1 MDRCSGA
8 EVEVRQAVAPCLRI
22 VSSSRDSAE
31 VTEALRTIIRYL
43 EDGNASAS
51 EKAEFNRAH
60 YTRVLQVLVSSLSSD
75 WFHSLPDQDRRELW
89 DGFFLRGP
97 PDQALLVLLDTISST
112 SDGSG
117 LDWSVS
123 VLENFLSAG
132 RVGVLLWSR
141 CLETNGRPDSVQ
153 LRETILT
160 RLSALPDLTANRLRT
175 HTPARFLPQQYYT
188 HLARDVLDTLQNTCR
203 ALRAGQDCS
212 LGFVAQLLGKV
223 CMQGHGE
230 LVCGTLAPRLSSLT
244 RSDALWQRVSCK
256 LLENVPDRW
265 IESVIAALIN
275 HLHGASALS
284 RVMGNLVLKNKK
296 VQFVLTQKLLLL
308 QYQHPTRLLRTVLGY
323 LALDHDRRP
332 LLKQVLRSVCQVWS
346 NSSAVR
352 HTSLDQQL
360 YVSKA
365 LLLCVNLLNQTEI
378 QELREELLQC
388 MLGGVQCRLDSSTE
402 RVRRMGMVV
411 GQCLSQKMD
420 TPTSQLKFQYEA
432 NEESR
437 ELLSLME
444 PQSEDDDDADDEQQ
458 PDDTLRPQP
467 ESSGQS
473 AEGQSMT
480 SQPPAANHTS
490 AKPSGHSSD
499 SELDSDDELTP
510 YDMSADQVKQKVTPP
525 RYVRDCLEALM
536 SSDDPERVELSLQTA
551 EELLRRNVSTA
562 REVSVQFGKVLLH
575 LEDRYSTAGFHTLR
589 QNAMVALAVIHTRP
603 VVEYLTTEFYSLNY
617 SLRQRLDI
625 LEVLALAAQEL
636 SEPITDKK
644 AVSRPVAMAMTLEQ
658 CGEVEHWRQVV
669 EKRIQSKTRRISKGA
684 SQPPKATPNR
694 YAPVAGHFFFPLL
707 RNYDRPQ
714 VTFDLLGSDHL
725 VLGRLVHTLGLLMHL
740 AVNAPVATQMGKALL
755 DFVWAIRFHADEM
768 VRRGVLFAVCAVFL
782 SMPSENLLLEL
793 SDDLVET
800 RAWLAD
806 VAESDPDADCRS
818 LAVQSLVLLEKNLK
832 THLQNPSLQ
841 T

>member
-31 VTEALRTIIRYL
+31 VTEALRTIIHYL
-43 EDGNASAS
+43 EGGNASAS
-51 EKAEFNRAH
+51 EKAEFNRAN

-75 WFHSLPDQDRRELW
+75 WFHSLPAQERRELW

-117 LDWSVS
+117 LDWTVS
-123 VLENFLSAG
+123 VLESFLSAG
-132 RVGVLLWSR
+132 RVGMLLWSR

-160 RLSALPDLTANRLRT
+160 RLSSLPDLTANRLRT
-175 HTPARFLPQQYYT
+175 NTPARLLPQQYYT
-188 HLARDVLDTLQNTCR
+188 DLARDVLNTLENTCR
-203 ALRAGQDCS
+203 ALRGENDCS

-230 LVCGTLAPRLSSLT
+230 LVCRTLAPRLSSLT
-244 RSDALWQRVSCK
+244 RSDALWRRVSCK

-265 IESVIAALIN
+265 VESVITALIH

-296 VQFVLTQKLLLL
+296 VQFVLTHKVLLL
-308 QYQHPTRLLRTVLGY
+308 QYQHPLLRTVLGY

-378 QELREELLQC
+378 QELQLLQC

-402 RVRRMGMVV
+402 HVRRMGMVV
-411 GQCLSQKMD
+411 GECLSQKLD
-420 TPTSQLKFQYEA
+420 TPTSQLQFQVIF
-432 NEESR
+432 R
-437 ELLSLME
+437 KDFVFLIRRCLLPVLSSYF
-444 PQSEDDDDADDEQQ
+444 PSD
-458 PDDTLRPQP
+458 RPQP

-473 AEGQSMT
+473 AEGQSMM
-480 SQPPAANHTS
+480 SQPPAASQTS
-490 AKPSGHSSD
+490 AKPAGHSSD

-510 YDMSADQVKQKVTPP
+510 YDMSADQVKQKATPP
-525 RYVRDCLEALM
+525 RYVRDCLEGETLLM
-536 SSDDPERVELSLQTA
+536 CGEMCSLTNLSETPSLA
-551 EELLRRNVSTA
+551 
-562 REVSVQFGKVLLH
+562 VSVQFSKVLLH

-589 QNAMVALAVIHTRP
+589 QSAMVALAVIHTQP

-636 SEPITDKK
+636 SEPITEKK
-644 AVSRPVAMAMTLEQ
+644 AVSQPVARAVTLEQ

-684 SQPPKATPNR
+684 SQPPKAAPNR
-694 YAPVAGHFFFPLL
+694 YAPVAAYFFFPLL

-725 VLGRLVHTLGLLMHL
+725 VLGQLVHTLGLLMHL

-755 DFVWAIRFHADEM
+755 DFVWAIRFHADQM

-782 SMPSENLLLEL
+782 SMPGENLLLEL

-832 THLQNPSLQ
+832 THLQSPSME

>member
-1 MDRCSGA
+1 RGSFCSGCVSA
-8 EVEVRQAVAPCLRI
+8 RQAVAPCLRI

-31 VTEALRTIIRYL
+31 VTEALRTIIHYL
-43 EDGNASAS
+43 EGGNASAS
-51 EKAEFNRAH
+51 EKAEFNRAN

-75 WFHSLPDQDRRELW
+75 WFHSLPAQERRELW

-117 LDWSVS
+117 LDWTVS
-123 VLENFLSAG
+123 VLESFLSAG
-132 RVGVLLWSR
+132 RVGMLLWSR

-160 RLSALPDLTANRLRT
+160 RLSSLPDLTANRLRT
-175 HTPARFLPQQYYT
+175 NTPARLLPQQYYT
-188 HLARDVLDTLQNTCR
+188 DLARDVLNTLENTCR

-223 CMQGHGE
+223 CMQGHGGE
-230 LVCGTLAPRLSSLT
+230 ITTLAPRLSSLT
-244 RSDALWQRVSCK
+244 RSDALWRRVSCK

-265 IESVIAALIN
+265 VESVITALIH

-296 VQFVLTQKLLLL
+296 VQFVLTHKVLLL
-308 QYQHPTRLLRTVLGY
+308 QYQHPTQLLRTVLGY

-402 RVRRMGMVV
+402 HVRRMGMVV
-411 GQCLSQKMD
+411 GECLSQKLD
-420 TPTSQLKFQYEA
+420 TPTSQLQFQVIF
-432 NEESR
+432 R
-437 ELLSLME
+437 KDFVFLI
-444 PQSEDDDDADDEQQ
+444 
-458 PDDTLRPQP
+458 R
-467 ESSGQS
+467 S
-473 AEGQSMT
+473 AE
-480 SQPPAANHTS
+480 
-490 AKPSGHSSD
+490 D
-499 SELDSDDELTP
+499 FDDELTP
-510 YDMSADQVKQKVTPP
+510 YDMSADQVKQKATPP

-551 EELLRRNVSTA
+551 EELLRKNVSTA
-562 REVSVQFGKVLLH
+562 REVSVQFSKVLLH

-589 QNAMVALAVIHTRP
+589 QSAMVALAVIHTQP

-636 SEPITDKK
+636 SEPITEKK
-644 AVSRPVAMAMTLEQ
+644 AVSQPVARAVTLEQ

-684 SQPPKATPNR
+684 SQPPKAAPNR
-694 YAPVAGHFFFPLL
+694 YAPVAAYFFFPLL

-725 VLGRLVHTLGLLMHL
+725 VLGQLVHTLGLLMHL

-755 DFVWAIRFHADEM
+755 DFVWAIRFHADQM

-782 SMPSENLLLEL
+782 SMPGENLLLEL

-832 THLQNPSLQ
+832 THLQSPSME